1 MGVWMA
7 RQVGLAE
14 FEGLGIVG
22 FLKDARL
29 EPCERPQ
36 GWMRLLGVTV
46 EGEEVVTKCIE
57 PDAAKRLYAVVSSY
71 LRRWGG
77 LTEES

>member
-1 MGVWMA
+1 MT

-29 EPCERPQ
+29 ERCERPQ
-36 GWMRLLGVTV
+36 GWMRLVGVTV
-46 EGEEVVTKCIE
+46 DGEKVATKCIE

-71 LRRWGG
+71 LKRWGG
-77 LTEES
+77 LVEES